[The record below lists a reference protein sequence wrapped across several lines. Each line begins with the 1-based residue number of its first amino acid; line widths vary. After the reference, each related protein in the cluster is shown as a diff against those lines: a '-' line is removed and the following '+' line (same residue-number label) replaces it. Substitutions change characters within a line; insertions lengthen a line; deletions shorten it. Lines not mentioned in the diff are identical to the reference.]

1 VANLLSL
8 YAEGAIGDH
17 GPRGWDRL
25 SSLSVAKTLRDRDS
39 KEKHEIFE
47 KVEQMDTAAEFRTK
61 MIEIAHQLKGVT
73 EMEVL
78 GQKVIEA
85 LRRVYSSFQ
94 KKHSRLPFSR
104 P

>member
-1 VANLLSL
+1 M
-8 YAEGAIGDH
+8 
-17 GPRGWDRL
+17 
-25 SSLSVAKTLRDRDS
+25 AKTLRDRDS

-94 KKHSRLPFSR
+94 KNIHAYLSAGREILELSCR
-104 P
+104 GVQRSEH